1 MSVKSLRK
9 PLEQFVRF
17 NLVGLV
23 NTGIDFLIFTLLLS
37 LGFFAL
43 GAQSISYIVGT
54 LNSYFMNKHLTFKH
68 QKGQRQVGF
77 DLAQFTK
84 FVVINLVVLGCS
96 LPILHLLIQQVG
108 LHPIWAKVIITCFT
122 VCINFF
128 ASRRWV
134 FNEKN
139 DKHHEHVK
147 EM

>member
-9 PLEQFVRF
+9 PFEQFVRF

-43 GAQSISYIVGT
+43 GAQSISYVAGT
-54 LNSYFMNKHLTFKH
+54 VNSYFMNKHLTFKH
-68 QKGQRQVGF
+68 DEGQRQSGF

-84 FVVINLVVLGCS
+84 FIVINLVVLGCS
-96 LPILHLLIQQVG
+96 LPILHLLIQQVN

-128 ASRRWV
+128 ASRKWV
-134 FNEKN
+134 FKSEK
-139 DKHHEHVK
+139 HEQVK